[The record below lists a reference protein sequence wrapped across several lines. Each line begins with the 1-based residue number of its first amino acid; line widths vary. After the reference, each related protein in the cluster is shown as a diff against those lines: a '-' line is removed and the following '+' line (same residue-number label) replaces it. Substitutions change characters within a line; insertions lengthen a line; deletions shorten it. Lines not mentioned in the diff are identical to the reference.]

1 MRNLRIT
8 KRFAAGL
15 AVVGLACCTES
26 PTCAS
31 EPAEQYDPGNN
42 PIYRKG
48 WIDFN
53 KNGRKDVYE
62 DPEAALDDRIEDLLS
77 QMTVEEKTC
86 QLVTLYGYKR
96 VLQDSLPTP
105 GWKDQLW
112 KDGLGAIDEHL
123 NGFVQWGKPLLDC
136 DLVWPASRHAWAIN
150 ETQRFLSRRP
160 VWAFP
165 ST

>member
-1 MRNLRIT
+1 MMDLQKMKRI
-8 KRFAAGL
+8 AAGL
-15 AVVGLACCTES
+15 AIVFLACGAEYS
-26 PTCAS
+26 VCAS
-31 EPAEQYDPGNN
+31 EPAERYDPGNN

-62 DPEAALDDRIEDLLS
+62 DPKAALDDRIEDLLS

-112 KDGLGAIDEHL
+112 KDGLGAID
-123 NGFVQWGKPLLDC
+123 
-136 DLVWPASRHAWAIN
+136 
-150 ETQRFLSRRP
+150 
-160 VWAFP
+160 
-165 ST
+165 